1 MQSFEYFEA
10 KSLKEV
16 VQTLASGEEV
26 RVLAGGCGILLLMK
40 QNLYFPRALV
50 NIKKIPKLNTIQ
62 QDNGAVRIGTLA
74 THNGVKDTRLV
85 QEKLPLLSEALGY
98 VATNRIRNM
107 ATFGGTLAHA
117 DPTSDAAPALLALEA
132 KVVVMGSQGER
143 KIELAAFFKD
153 YFETVLE
160 PAEVIKE
167 IIVPIPPATAAGVYT
182 RFQVRKAMDKAMPG
196 VAALIELEEDKKTIR
211 SARIGLS
218 GVGNRCLRLEEAEQF
233 LVGKED
239 HRDIRQKI
247 GDIIKATIEPVE
259 EYHYTLDYKKQIAAV
274 FLQRVFAEAYLKA
287 SNSS

>member
-10 KSLKEV
+10 KSLEEV

-40 QNLYFPRALV
+40 QNLYFPQALV
-50 NIKKIPKLNTIQ
+50 NIKKIPGLKTIE
-62 QDNGAVRIGTLA
+62 QDNGTMHIGTLA
-74 THNGVKDTRLV
+74 THNEVRGTPLV
-85 QEKLPLLSEALGY
+85 EEKLPLLSEALSY

-107 ATFGGTLAHA
+107 ATLGGTLAHA

-143 KIELAAFFKD
+143 VIELAAFFKD

-160 PAEVIKE
+160 PSEVLKE
-167 IIVPIPPATAAGVYT
+167 IIVPLPPVKARGFYT

-196 VAALIELEEDKKTIR
+196 VAVLIDLEEDKKTIR

-218 GVGNRCLRLEEAEQF
+218 GVGNCCLRLEEAEQF
-233 LVGKED
+233 LAGKED
-239 HRDIRQKI
+239 HADIRQKI
-247 GDIIKATIEPVE
+247 GDIIKATIDPVE
-259 EYHYTLDYKKQIAAV
+259 EYHFTVDYKKQIAAV
-274 FLQRVFAEAYLKA
+274 FLQRVFAEAYSRA
-287 SNSS
+287 SSSS